1 MNFRAAASHGPDNFA
16 QEAHPSHGH
25 QRQDLHD
32 NADDPPVS
40 AGEALHGTRS
50 VERTL
55 ALLRELSHR
64 GDFGWRLTDL
74 AEQVGLDRGT
84 CHRLLACFVREGF
97 ARRHAG
103 DVKYYPGQRLY
114 ELGLG
119 MPAYHA
125 FRERI
130 EPRMER
136 LARATDS
143 VASFLLRSGDEMVC
157 AFQKRGDTELPGMLI
172 RIGSWRP
179 LFSAVAGLAMLQRM
193 PAQEAEK
200 ILARN
205 RRDEIARRG
214 TRRLEDLDR
223 MRERSAQAGYGFT
236 RGDLAPG
243 IWAMAEAVPDAA
255 GQPMGALTLSG
266 SESLLGE
273 GWLSQAHAQLAEAV
287 QDIAADAAQCF
298 PAPG

>member
-1 MNFRAAASHGPDNFA
+1 LDEEATDPRAHASETMP
-16 QEAHPSHGH
+16 
-25 QRQDLHD
+25 
-32 NADDPPVS
+32 
-40 AGEALHGTRS
+40 GTRS

-97 ARRHAG
+97 ASRHPG
-103 DVKYYPGQRLY
+103 DVKYYPGQQLF

-119 MPAYHA
+119 MPTYHA

-130 EPRMER
+130 EPRMDR
-136 LARATDS
+136 LSRATNG

-157 AFQKRGDTELPGMLI
+157 AFQRQGELELPGMLI
-172 RIGSWRP
+172 RIGSRRP
-179 LFSAVAGLAMLQRM
+179 LFSAVAGLVMLQRM
-193 PAQEAEK
+193 PVDEARQ
-200 ILARN
+200 ILERN
-205 RRDEIARRG
+205 RREEIERRG

-223 MRERSAQAGYGFT
+223 MRERSAQAGYGLT

-243 IWAMAEAVPDAA
+243 IWAIAEAVLDTA
-255 GQPMGALTLSG
+255 GQPMGALTLAG
-266 SESLLGE
+266 SESTLTE
-273 GWLSQAHAQLAEAV
+273 GWLSQAHAQLAETV
-287 QDIAADAAQCF
+287 QDIAADAALCF
-298 PAPG
+298 RAPG

>member
-1 MNFRAAASHGPDNFA
+1 MRPAHGTDNFA
-16 QEAHPSHGH
+16 HEKPRPLRGPERQEV
-25 QRQDLHD
+25 HD
-32 NADDPPVS
+32 NAEDHPVP

-143 VASFLLRSGDEMVC
+143 VASFLLRSGDDMVC
-157 AFQKRGDTELPGMLI
+157 AFQKRGEHEVPGMLI
-172 RIGSWRP
+172 RVGSWRP

-193 PAQEAEK
+193 PATEAEQ

-205 RRDEIARRG
+205 RREEIARRG

-243 IWAMAEAVPDAA
+243 VWAMAEAVLDGS
-255 GQPMGALTLSG
+255 GQPLGALTLSG
-266 SESLLGE
+266 SESLLSE

-287 QDIAADAAQCF
+287 QDIAADAVQCF
-298 PAPG
+298 RAPG

>member
-1 MNFRAAASHGPDNFA
+1 VNHPHADTQASRTEP
-16 QEAHPSHGH
+16 
-25 QRQDLHD
+25 
-32 NADDPPVS
+32 
-40 AGEALHGTRS
+40 LHGTRS

-74 AEQVGLDRGT
+74 SDQVGLDRGT

-97 ARRHAG
+97 AQRHPG

-119 MPAYHA
+119 MPAFQA
-125 FRERI
+125 FRERV

-136 LARATDS
+136 LARATDA

-157 AFQKRGDTELPGMLI
+157 AFQKRGDADLPGMLI
-172 RIGSWRP
+172 RIGTRRP
-179 LFSAVAGLAMLQRM
+179 LFSAVGGLAMLQRM
-193 PAQEAEK
+193 PAKEAQQ
-200 ILARN
+200 ILQRN
-205 RRDEIARRG
+205 RREEIRRRG

-223 MRERSAQAGYGFT
+223 MRTRSAQAGYGLT

-243 IWAMAEAVPDAA
+243 IWAMAEAVVDPA
-255 GQPMGALTLSG
+255 GQPMGSLTLAG
-266 SESLLGE
+266 SETALSE
-273 GWLSQAHAQLAEAV
+273 GWLAQAHAQLAAAV
-287 QDIAADAAQCF
+287 QDMANDAAQCF
-298 PAPG
+298 KAPG

>member
-1 MNFRAAASHGPDNFA
+1 M
-16 QEAHPSHGH
+16 
-25 QRQDLHD
+25 
-32 NADDPPVS
+32 
-40 AGEALHGTRS
+40 HGTRS

-55 ALLRELSHR
+55 TLLRELSHR

-97 ARRHAG
+97 ASRHPG

-157 AFQKRGDTELPGMLI
+157 AFQKRGEVELPGMLI

-193 PAQEAEK
+193 PAHASEE

-205 RRDEIARRG
+205 RREEIARRG
-214 TRRLEDLDR
+214 PRRLEALDR
-223 MRERSAQAGYGFT
+223 MRARSAQAGYGLT
-236 RGDLAPG
+236 RGELAPG
-243 IWAMAEAVPDAA
+243 IWAMAEAVLDGG
-255 GQPMGALTLSG
+255 GQPLGALTLSG
-266 SESLLGE
+266 SESTLSE
-273 GWLSQAHAQLAEAV
+273 GWLSQAHAQLAETV

-298 PAPG
+298 RAPG